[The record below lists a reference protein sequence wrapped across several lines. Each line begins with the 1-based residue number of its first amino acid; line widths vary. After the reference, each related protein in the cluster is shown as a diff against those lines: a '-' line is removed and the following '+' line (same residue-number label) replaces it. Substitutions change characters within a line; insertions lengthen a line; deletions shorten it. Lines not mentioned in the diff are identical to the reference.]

1 MDAAF
6 PKCPGCVAA
15 GKKIAELERQ
25 NAQLVGQMAQLRAG
39 LKPMEEPLEALGRA
53 AKRQA
58 APFSRGLPKIDP
70 QRPGRKAG
78 LDYGTKAFRTVPEKI
93 DEVYDAPL
101 PGQCPH
107 CGGTVFRGLHVQEQY
122 QVEMQGRPIDRQFH
136 VALGQGTCCGKRVQ
150 GRHPLQSSDAL
161 GCCASQVGSQA
172 PAAGVMLNQELG
184 LSQGKISR
192 FFAEFFGITLT

>member
-25 NAQLVGQMAQLRAG
+25 NAQLVGQMAQLRAR
-39 LKPMEEPLEALGRA
+39 LKQMEEHLEALGRA

-107 CGGTVFRGLHVQEQY
+107 CGGTVFRGVHVQEQY
-122 QVEMQGRPIDRQFH
+122 QVEMPRRPIYRQFH
-136 VALGQGTCCGKRVQ
+136 VAIGQCTCCGKRVQ
-150 GRHPLQSSDAL
+150 GRHPLQTSDAL
-161 GCCASQVGSQA
+161 GCCASQVGSEAQA
-172 PAAGVMLNQELG
+172 AVVMLNKELG